1 MYIKG
6 EWKKKSCVQQTHP
19 KKRTASQKER
29 KKKAEGGIY
38 IQEASSGEGIHTVC
52 RIFEPC
58 WYASWIT
65 RAARFSLLCAHTV
78 LFNVCY
84 VRRERLW
91 YGIIQLEILRKF
103 YTFNNTHTK
112 IEITFFFFLCLRKKI
127 EKFKRW
133 NIFFFEKEKNFAFI
147 LPHNRFL
154 SNRSRSIVKTLR

>member
-6 EWKKKSCVQQTHP
+6 EWKKKVVYNRHTQKRERHHRKKEK
-19 KKRTASQKER
+19 KKRR
-29 KKKAEGGIY
+29 GGY

>member
-6 EWKKKSCVQQTHP
+6 EWKKKKVVYNRHTQKRERHHR
-19 KKRTASQKER
+19 KKE
-29 KKKAEGGIY
+29 KKAEGGIY

-103 YTFNNTHTK
+103 YTFNNTHTHTK
-112 IEITFFFFLCLRKKI
+112 IEITFFFLSLFKKKKI

-133 NIFFFEKEKNFAFI
+133 NIFFLKKK
-147 LPHNRFL
+147 
-154 SNRSRSIVKTLR
+154 KTLLLSSHITGF